1 MPFPDL
7 VNAEVPEVVGAV
19 YAAVDIVPL
28 PLPVKVK
35 VGEVAD
41 VGVIPPVSVN
51 APEPEAS
58 IVPPDDPKT
67 IIRLDE

>member
-1 MPFPDL
+1 M
-7 VNAEVPEVVGAV
+7 

-51 APEPEAS
+51 VPEPEAS